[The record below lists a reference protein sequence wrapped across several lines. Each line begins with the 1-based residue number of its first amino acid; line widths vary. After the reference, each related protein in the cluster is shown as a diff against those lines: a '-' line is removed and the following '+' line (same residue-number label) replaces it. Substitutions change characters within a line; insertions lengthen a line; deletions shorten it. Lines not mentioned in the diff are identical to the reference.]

1 LSHQP
6 ANRTSDP
13 ERVADGLRFFTLPNA
28 LSILRM
34 FLLIPV
40 LILIDRPDQA
50 SRLAGVAL
58 LFVAGITDLLDG
70 ALARWR
76 GWISPSGKI
85 VDPIADK
92 VLIGGLAVY
101 LAIVRGFPIWLLAL
115 IVLRDLALVAGT
127 MLFLKRDR
135 LVFQANR
142 AGKLTTFILS
152 LLLLAYV
159 LDAERFYQPL
169 TVLALIALALS
180 TFSYGKRA
188 LRYRIRG

>member
-1 LSHQP
+1 
-6 ANRTSDP
+6 
-13 ERVADGLRFFTLPNA
+13 
-28 LSILRM
+28 M
-34 FLLIPV
+34 FLLVPV

-92 VLIGGLAVY
+92 VLIGGLAIY
-101 LAIVRGFPIWLLAL
+101 LTVARGFPIWLLGL
-115 IVLRDLALVAGT
+115 IVLRDLAVVAGT
-127 MLFLKRDR
+127 LLLLKRDR
-135 LVFQANR
+135 LVFQANWT
-142 AGKLTTFILS
+142 GKLTTFVLS

-159 LDAERFYQPL
+159 LNGERFYQVL

-188 LRYRIRG
+188 LTYREPS

>member
-1 LSHQP
+1 LKHQP
-6 ANRTSDP
+6 ADQSGAP
-13 ERVADGLRFFTLPNA
+13 ERITEGLRFFTLPNA
-28 LSILRM
+28 LSILRIV
-34 FLLIPV
+34 LLVPI

-50 SRLAGVAL
+50 SRVAGVAL

-92 VLIGGLAVY
+92 VLIGGLAIY
-101 LAIVRGFPIWLLAL
+101 LALTRGFPIWLLVF
-115 IVLRDLALVAGT
+115 IVFRDLALVAGT

-135 LVFQANR
+135 LVFQANWT
-142 AGKLTTFILS
+142 GKVTTFALS
-152 LLLLAYV
+152 LLVLAYV
-159 LDAERFYQPL
+159 LDGQRFYRAL
-169 TVLALIALALS
+169 TVLALIALGLS

-188 LRYRIRG
+188 LMYRGRS

>member
-1 LSHQP
+1 MKRQLAGQP
-6 ANRTSDP
+6 SAP
-13 ERVADGLRFFTLPNA
+13 ERVTDGLRFFTLPNA
-28 LSILRM
+28 LSILRVV
-34 FLLIPV
+34 LLVPI

-50 SRLAGVAL
+50 SRVAGVAL
-58 LFVAGITDLLDG
+58 LLVAGITDLLDG

-92 VLIGGLAVY
+92 VLIGGLAIY
-101 LAIVRGFPIWLLAL
+101 LALTRGFPIWLLVL
-115 IVLRDLALVAGT
+115 VVLRDLALMAGT

-142 AGKLTTFILS
+142 TGKLTTFALS

-159 LDAERFYQPL
+159 LDGERFYQSL
-169 TVLALIALALS
+169 TALALIGLTLS

-188 LRYRIRG
+188 LMYRGRS

>member
-1 LSHQP
+1 MNHQP
-6 ANRTSDP
+6 KDHTSDP

-34 FLLIPV
+34 FLLVPV

-92 VLIGGLAVY
+92 VLIGGLAIY
-101 LAIVRGFPIWLLAL
+101 LAIVRGFPIWLLVL

-135 LVFQANR
+135 LVFQATR
-142 AGKLTTFILS
+142 AGKLTTFTLS

-180 TFSYGKRA
+180 TISYGKRA
-188 LRYRIRG
+188 LTYREPS

>member
-1 LSHQP
+1 MSHQP

-34 FLLIPV
+34 FLLVPV

-58 LFVAGITDLLDG
+58 LLVAAITDLLDG

-101 LAIVRGFPIWLLAL
+101 LTIVRGFPIWLLAL

-188 LRYRIRG
+188 LQYRVRG

>member
-1 LSHQP
+1 
-6 ANRTSDP
+6 
-13 ERVADGLRFFTLPNA
+13 
-28 LSILRM
+28 
-34 FLLIPV
+34 
-40 LILIDRPDQA
+40 
-50 SRLAGVAL
+50 
-58 LFVAGITDLLDG
+58 
-70 ALARWR
+70 
-76 GWISPSGKI
+76 
-85 VDPIADK
+85 
-92 VLIGGLAVY
+92 
-101 LAIVRGFPIWLLAL
+101 
-115 IVLRDLALVAGT
+115 LALVAGT

-188 LRYRIRG
+188 LQYRVRG

>member
-1 LSHQP
+1 
-6 ANRTSDP
+6 
-13 ERVADGLRFFTLPNA
+13 
-28 LSILRM
+28 M

-50 SRLAGVAL
+50 SRLSGVAL
-58 LFVAGITDLLDG
+58 LFVAAITDLLDG

-188 LRYRIRG
+188 LQYRVRG

>member
-1 LSHQP
+1 MSHQP

-50 SRLAGVAL
+50 SRLSGVAL
-58 LFVAGITDLLDG
+58 LFVAAITDLLDG

-188 LRYRIRG
+188 LQYRVRG

>member
-50 SRLAGVAL
+50 SRLSGVAL
-58 LFVAGITDLLDG
+58 LFVAAITDLLDG

-85 VDPIADK
+85 VDPC
-92 VLIGGLAVY
+92 
-101 LAIVRGFPIWLLAL
+101 F
-115 IVLRDLALVAGT
+115 GT
-127 MLFLKRDR
+127 WRWSQGR
-135 LVFQANR
+135 C
-142 AGKLTTFILS
+142 
-152 LLLLAYV
+152 
-159 LDAERFYQPL
+159 
-169 TVLALIALALS
+169 
-180 TFSYGKRA
+180 FS
-188 LRYRIRG
+188 